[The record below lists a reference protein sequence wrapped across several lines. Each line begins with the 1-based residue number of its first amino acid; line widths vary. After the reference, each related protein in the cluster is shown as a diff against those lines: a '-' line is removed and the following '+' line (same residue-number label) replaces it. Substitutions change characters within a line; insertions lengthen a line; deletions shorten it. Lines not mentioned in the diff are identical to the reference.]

1 MKKAIYILTISAGLF
16 ALASCGGKDKKE
28 DPMDDEDITL
38 NTAPVQLAAFV
49 VGGDSTK
56 YFGKTISAGGATNV
70 QNLMADP
77 NASEKYTGKVTGTV
91 VSVCQNKGCWMKLDA
106 GNGQTMMVTFKDYGF
121 FVPKDI
127 TGQTV
132 VIEGVAEMK
141 TVSVEEQQ
149 HYAKDAGKTQA
160 EIDAITQPKTELSFV
175 ADGVVLVK

>member
-28 DPMDDEDITL
+28 EPADDEDYTL
-38 NTAPVQLAAFV
+38 NTGTPVELAAYIV
-49 VGGDSTK
+49 AGDSTK
-56 YFGKTISAGGATNV
+56 NFGKTISTEGATNI
-70 QNLMADP
+70 QNLMADSKV
-77 NASEKYTGKVTGTV
+77 SEYTGKVTGTV

-127 TGQTV
+127 TGETV

-175 ADGVVLVK
+175 AEGVALVK

>member
-1 MKKAIYILTISAGLF
+1 MKKAIYILSLAAGLF
-16 ALASCGGKDKKE
+16 MLAACGGKDKEE
-28 DPMDDEDITL
+28 DPMQDEDITL
-38 NTAPVQLAAFV
+38 HTVPAQLAAYV
-49 VGGDSTK
+49 VNGDSTK
-56 YFGKTISAGGATNV
+56 NFGKTISAEGATNV
-70 QNLMADP
+70 QNLSVDSKTAE
-77 NASEKYTGKVTGTV
+77 NFTGKVTGTV

-132 VIEGVAEMK
+132 VIDGVAQMK

-175 ADGVVLVK
+175 ADGVLLVK

>member
-16 ALASCGGKDKKE
+16 ALASCGGKDKDE

-38 NTAPVQLAAFV
+38 NAAPVQLASYV

-56 YFGKTISAGGATNV
+56 YFGKTISTEGSTNV
-70 QNLMADP
+70 QNLMADSKV
-77 NASEKYTGKVTGTV
+77 SEYTGKVTGTV

-127 TGQTV
+127 TGETV

-175 ADGVVLVK
+175 ADGVALVK

>member
-16 ALASCGGKDKKE
+16 ALASCGGKDKDE

-38 NTAPVQLAAFV
+38 NAAPVQLAAYV

-56 YFGKTISAGGATNV
+56 YFGKTISTEGATNI
-70 QNLMADP
+70 QNLMADSKV
-77 NASEKYTGKVTGTV
+77 SEYTGKVTGTV

-132 VIEGVAEMK
+132 VIDGVAEMK

-175 ADGVVLVK
+175 AEGVALVK